1 VNSILLSDPRNHW
14 MVRLWEEYCSK
25 FSVCSP
31 AEEDVDDLDARR
43 NSMMEEWQSYAS
55 TFGVATPED
64 QLPPD
69 TWGGE
74 LPPTDEAGKF
84 NPHVLKN
91 WRFWSDTRAFL
102 REQYG
107 VLNQPSLT
115 FDCQVAKL
123 GQQPVPISVDD
134 REFYGYPAK
143 GDPPEWYAQA
153 IQMTIYRSEIRF
165 SCRSQGCRRGWCD
178 LKKRSSVDIY
188 GLVKVFH
195 RFGKMLQSEKVVAK
209 WFGMELLPLKS
220 VAEEREAP
228 KRFKVQCGELN
239 ELIGKHLDLRD
250 ATVGGRD
257 KRNQFIQE
265 AVNLIRHSP
274 LEEYRGMPAS
284 EGYVYLAQSVV
295 HQDGLWKMGTA
306 ARLWLWMWCYQS
318 ERARKRKE
326 RIGEFTPSDKKVS
339 DLWGVSES
347 TVKRQRK
354 KLEKLGYFKI
364 VNGQWRVYFNPD
376 ESGTR

>member
-1 VNSILLSDPRNHW
+1 MTISLSDPRNHW
-14 MVRLWEEYCSK
+14 MVRLWEDYCAK

-31 AEEDVDDLDARR
+31 AEVEVDEVDSRR

-55 TFGVATPED
+55 TFGVAAPVD

-74 LPPTDEAGKF
+74 LSAPDDEGRF
-84 NPHVLKN
+84 SPHVIKD

-107 VLNQPSLT
+107 ALNEPSLT
-115 FDCQVAKL
+115 FDCQVQRL
-123 GQQPVPISVDD
+123 GHPPVPISQDD
-134 REFYGYPAK
+134 RQFYGYPAQ

-165 SCRSQGCRRGWCD
+165 SCRSQGCRRWWCD

-188 GLVKVFH
+188 GLIKVFH
-195 RFGKMLQSEKVVAK
+195 RSGSMLKAQKIVAK
-209 WFGMELLPLKS
+209 WFDMPLQPLKS
-220 VAEEREAP
+220 TAQEKDYNR
-228 KRFKVQCGELN
+228 RFKVSCAELDA
-239 ELIGKHLDLRD
+239 IISRYSDLRD
-250 ATVGGRD
+250 EKVGG
-257 KRNQFIQE
+257 KGKTLLFIKE
-265 AVNLIRHSP
+265 AVDLIRHSP
-274 LEEYRGMPAS
+274 LEEYRDKPAS

-295 HQDGLWKMGTA
+295 YGDGLWAIGTA

-318 ERARKRKE
+318 QRARKRKE
-326 RIGEFTPSDKKVS
+326 RIGEFTPSDKKLA
-339 DLWGVSES
+339 DLWGVGES

-364 VNGQWRVYFNPD
+364 VDGEWRVFFNPR
-376 ESGTR
+376 G

>member
-1 VNSILLSDPRNHW
+1 MTISLSDHRNHW
-14 MVRLWEEYCSK
+14 MVRLWEDYCAK
-25 FSVCSP
+25 FSVCSRLQ
-31 AEEDVDDLDARR
+31 EDVDEVDERR

-55 TFGVATPED
+55 ASGVAAPED

-74 LPPTDEAGKF
+74 LPPPDEEGKF

-102 REQYG
+102 REHYG
-107 VLNQPSLT
+107 VLDVPSLT
-115 FDCQVAKL
+115 FDCQAPKL
-123 GQQPVPISVDD
+123 GHPPVPISSDD
-134 REFYGYPAK
+134 RQFYGYPAL
-143 GDPPEWYAQA
+143 GDPPEWYSQA

-165 SCRSQGCRRGWCD
+165 SCRSQGCRRRWCD

-195 RFGKMLQSEKVVAK
+195 RFGKMLQAQKTVAK
-209 WFGMELLPLKS
+209 WFGMAVQPLKS
-220 VAEEREAP
+220 AAEEKELP
-228 KRFKVQCGELN
+228 KRFKVSCGELQ
-239 ELIGKHLDLRD
+239 ELIAKHLDLRD
-250 ATVGGRD
+250 EKVGGKD
-257 KRNQFIQE
+257 KRLQFIQE
-265 AVNLIRHSP
+265 AVDFIRHSP
-274 LEEYRGMPAS
+274 LEDYRGTPAPD
-284 EGYVYLAQSVV
+284 GYVYLAQSVV

-318 ERARKRKE
+318 QRARKRKE
-326 RIGEFTPSDKKVS
+326 RIREFVPSDKKLAE
-339 DLWGVSES
+339 LWGVGES

-364 VNGQWRVYFNPD
+364 VDGQWAVFFNPQ
-376 ESGTR
+376 G